1 MEDNDEGGHVSEEF
15 LSCPICTEEYADP
28 RSLPCLHTFCLTC
41 ISDHI
46 DANTKGVHVPK
57 GFDCPKCHQF
67 VDSPNVLQGPSTW
80 AESLPQNQFI
90 IGLIEAVKLRSEGR
104 KCDPCDTRGENTLA
118 VTWCENCGEAMCEDC
133 ENQHS
138 SLKISRNHKQVDIA
152 SIKLQ
157 PIKSTLL
164 RTPCQE
170 HEGKFLDFYCEDHAQ
185 VICSTCAT
193 GFHRLCTSILSSSE
207 AASKQRDEAK
217 SVMEKLKH
225 QTSWGLRILDNRK
238 HAVETI
244 EDAASNVKKQISS
257 IRQQINDILSSQEER
272 ALAELEDL
280 KKAEVIQFQREIE
293 RTQDLVNTTKNATAV
308 LQNSM
313 THGTDADVLITYNK
327 ARREGNFCEKS
338 LKEVSRHMKDVF
350 LVFSPDQSLQIFLG
364 TLKEM
369 GKFSLSHQEVRIP
382 PPYTVRADT
391 ILIPEERIVES
402 RNESME
408 SNSPKKSHRQKRDTR
423 NIDSDLKI
431 FPPSPSITPVPI
443 QERRNNIPQGKLEV
457 YFKVRNAQDRDNCC
471 ITGAEIL
478 NDGRILLADQV
489 HRKIKLYDPDYRW
502 VGERVLSARPF
513 DITAIS
519 SSEIAVTLPRE
530 KRFLLMQVRESDIT
544 ILAAIQTG
552 AKCWGISY
560 SNYML
565 AVCCYDSPPCVKLMS
580 RDGRELKVISKD
592 NVGHNLF
599 FFPEYIVLDRTAGC
613 MYVTD
618 RYKKTVIAL
627 TTQGEKL
634 WEIRYDGLK
643 LPKGIALHGN
653 RLFVAGNKSHNIL
666 MVNTE
671 GEIMGDVI
679 VEGVNN
685 PHKIVLT
692 PNSDKLLVS
701 QYNMTLIDVER
712 NTVKVFSL
720 PW

>member
-1 MEDNDEGGHVSEEF
+1 
-15 LSCPICTEEYADP
+15 
-28 RSLPCLHTFCLTC
+28 
-41 ISDHI
+41 
-46 DANTKGVHVPK
+46 
-57 GFDCPKCHQF
+57 
-67 VDSPNVLQGPSTW
+67 
-80 AESLPQNQFI
+80 
-90 IGLIEAVKLRSEGR
+90 
-104 KCDPCDTRGENTLA
+104 
-118 VTWCENCGEAMCEDC
+118 
-133 ENQHS
+133 
-138 SLKISRNHKQVDIA
+138 
-152 SIKLQ
+152 
-157 PIKSTLL
+157 
-164 RTPCQE
+164 
-170 HEGKFLDFYCEDHAQ
+170 
-185 VICSTCAT
+185 
-193 GFHRLCTSILSSSE
+193 
-207 AASKQRDEAK
+207 
-217 SVMEKLKH
+217 MEKLKH

-238 HAVETI
+238 HAEQTV

-280 KKAEVIQFQREIE
+280 KKAEIVQFQREIE

-327 ARREGNFCEKS
+327 AKREGNFCEKS

-350 LVFSPDQSLQIFLG
+350 LVFSPDQSLQLFLG

-369 GKFSLSHQEVRIP
+369 GRFSLSHQEVRIP

-391 ILIPEERIVES
+391 ILIPEEKITEYQP
-402 RNESME
+402 EIIDDD
-408 SNSPKKSHRQKRDTR
+408 SNLQKSHRQKKDPR
-423 NIDSDLKI
+423 NDSDLKI
-431 FPPSPSITPVPI
+431 FPPSPSISPLPL
-443 QERRNNIPQGKLEV
+443 QEQKRGLPQGKLEV

-478 NDGRILLADQV
+478 NDGRIVLADQV

-513 DITAIS
+513 DIVAIS

-530 KRFLLMQVRESDIT
+530 KRFLLLQVRETDIT

-580 RDGRELKVISKD
+580 REGRELKVISKD
-592 NVGHNLF
+592 NIGHNLF
-599 FFPEYIVLDRTAGC
+599 FFPEYIVLDRIAKC

-627 TTQGEKL
+627 TTHGEKL

-643 LPKGIALHGN
+643 FPKGIALHGN
-653 RLFVAGNKSHNIL
+653 RLFIAGNKSHNIL

-679 VEGVNN
+679 VEGLSN

-692 PNSDKLLVS
+692 PRSDKLLVS

-712 NTVKVFSL
+712 NTVKLFSL

>member
-1 MEDNDEGGHVSEEF
+1 MDEEGHVSEDF
-15 LSCPICTEEYADP
+15 LCCPLCTEEYDDP
-28 RSLPCLHTFCLTC
+28 RALQCLHTFCLSC
-41 ISDHI
+41 IADHI
-46 DANTKGVHVPK
+46 ESNTKGNQNPK
-57 GFDCPKCHQF
+57 GFECPKCHQF
-67 VDSPNVLQGPSTW
+67 IDSPNVLQGPSSW

-90 IGLIEAVKLRSEGR
+90 VGLIEAVKLRSEGR
-104 KCDPCDTRGENTLA
+104 KCDPCDKRGETILA
-118 VTWCENCGEAMCEDC
+118 TTWCENCGEAMCENC

-138 SLKISRNHKQVDIA
+138 SLKISRSHAMVDIA
-152 SIKLQ
+152 SIKLK
-157 PIKSTLL
+157 PIRSTWL

-170 HEGKFLDFYCEDHAQ
+170 HDGKFLDFYCEDHLQA
-185 VICSTCAT
+185 ICSTCAT
-193 GFHRLCTSILSSSE
+193 GFHRSCTSILSSSE
-207 AASKQRDEAK
+207 AAAKQRDDAK
-217 SVMEKLKH
+217 GVLEKLKH
-225 QTSWGLRILDNRK
+225 QTSWGVRILDNRQ
-238 HAVETI
+238 HAVQSI
-244 EDAASNVKKQISS
+244 EDATDNIKKQISS
-257 IRQQINDILSSQEER
+257 IRQQINDILTAQEER
-272 ALAELEDL
+272 ALAQLEEL
-280 KKAEVIQFQREIE
+280 KKNELVHFQREVE

-313 THGTDADVLITYNK
+313 THGTDADVLITFNK
-327 ARREGNFCEKS
+327 ARRETQYCEKS
-338 LKEVSRHMKDVF
+338 LKEICKHLKDVI
-350 LVFSPDQSLQIFLG
+350 LAFSPDKSLQMFLG

-369 GKFSLSHQEVRIP
+369 GKFSTSHQEVRIP

-391 ILIPEERIVES
+391 ILIPDVRIVES
-402 RNESME
+402 PDTAGTPHEVHQ
-408 SNSPKKSHRQKRDTR
+408 KKKNQKQE
-423 NIDSDLKI
+423 NDLKL
-431 FPPSPSITPVPI
+431 FSPSPSISSAHVTQRHDVPK
-443 QERRNNIPQGKLEV
+443 GKLET
-457 YFKVRNAQDRDNCC
+457 YFKVRTAQDRDNCC
-471 ITGAEIL
+471 ITGAEFIS
-478 NDGRILLADQV
+478 DGRIVLADQV
-489 HRKIKLYDPDYRW
+489 HRKIKLYDQEYRW
-502 VGERVLSARPF
+502 IGERVLSARPF

-530 KRFLLMQVRESDIT
+530 KRLLLLQVRETDII

-618 RYKKTVIAL
+618 RYKKTVIAI

-643 LPKGIALHGN
+643 MPKGIALHGN
-653 RLFVAGNKSHNIL
+653 RLFVAGNRSHNIL
-666 MVNTE
+666 MVNTD

-679 VEGVNN
+679 VDGVSN
-685 PHKIVLT
+685 PHKIVLK
-692 PNSDKLLVS
+692 PGARQILVT

-712 NTVKVFSL
+712 NTIKIFSL